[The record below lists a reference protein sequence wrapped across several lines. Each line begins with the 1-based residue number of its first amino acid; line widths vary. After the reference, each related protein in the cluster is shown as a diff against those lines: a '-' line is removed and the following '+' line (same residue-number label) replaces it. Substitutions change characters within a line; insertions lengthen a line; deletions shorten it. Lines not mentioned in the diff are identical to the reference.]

1 MVSIRKQLGEEHK
14 DYKQSLNILNKYKV
28 ERLTQSHA
36 ASRITRL
43 WRALSAKR
51 KNGGADESDAP
62 EDASSEDA
70 TASPPRSTGQPGAAE
85 TSLPAGQGDAGAPQ
99 AMPPSVPQ
107 PPSMPQMGQQQ
118 WAQQWAQPPQPPPV
132 YYPPPP
138 APAPAPAPAAPPQQA
153 LDFISS
159 MASRVESLEGRAD
172 AASEV
177 ARATLA
183 TPLADFPSL
192 TIAALLLQ
200 RILTIVE
207 KHHAEMA
214 AMRAA
219 ETERVTTQLAEE
231 KAERE
236 RLREE
241 MQSMAMQHGEERFI
255 SEHRWLLAAGVAV
268 AAVGAV
274 GAAELFARRRT

>member
-1 MVSIRKQLGEEHK
+1 
-14 DYKQSLNILNKYKV
+14 
-28 ERLTQSHA
+28 
-36 ASRITRL
+36 
-43 WRALSAKR
+43 
-51 KNGGADESDAP
+51 
-62 EDASSEDA
+62 
-70 TASPPRSTGQPGAAE
+70 
-85 TSLPAGQGDAGAPQ
+85 
-99 AMPPSVPQ
+99 
-107 PPSMPQMGQQQ
+107 
-118 WAQQWAQPPQPPPV
+118 
-132 YYPPPP
+132 
-138 APAPAPAPAAPPQQA
+138 
-153 LDFISS
+153 

-177 ARATLA
+177 TRARDASCRLA
-183 TPLADFPSL
+183 CPDRRCLP
-192 TIAALLLQ
+192 LQ

-274 GAAELFARRRT
+274 GAAELFARRRA